1 MADFIE
7 AYVEETS
14 KVPSPEIYRLW
25 SAITGV
31 SGVLERKCWTTLS
44 AGPLYPHLFTVLV
57 GPPGAG
63 KDNAIR
69 PIRELW
75 SKMSGL
81 NISPDNVT
89 KAALIDA
96 LGKSLRTVMNGGGEP
111 YIFSCMVAPCPE
123 FGVFFSHHDLEFL
136 SVLNHMYSS
145 PPVYKEERRTSGV
158 IEVVK
163 PHLVF
168 LSGTQPDYLNTF
180 MPDEA
185 WGMGFTSRLIM
196 IYADSCPPV
205 DLFSMRE
212 SRSSELVVAMRKIF
226 ELKGEFAWSKN
237 AIDELNT
244 WNRAG
249 CPPQPSHSK
258 LLNYNTRRALHVI
271 KLSMVSAVSRSYEL
285 KVLVEDVERARDWL
299 LDAERVMPDI
309 FRAMGQ
315 RSDQQVLADLHLY
328 LYRMWSSVAIEKR
341 KPLTTKNIYEFLHSR
356 VTSEK
361 IPRLLEV
368 AEKLGYIVRGRYP
381 DEWTPSAIRNFG
393 NG

>member
-1 MADFIE
+1 
-7 AYVEETS
+7 
-14 KVPSPEIYRLW
+14 
-25 SAITGV
+25 
-31 SGVLERKCWTTLS
+31 
-44 AGPLYPHLFTVLV
+44 
-57 GPPGAG
+57 
-63 KDNAIR
+63 
-69 PIRELW
+69 
-75 SKMSGL
+75 
-81 NISPDNVT
+81 
-89 KAALIDA
+89 
-96 LGKSLRTVMNGGGEP
+96 
-111 YIFSCMVAPCPE
+111 
-123 FGVFFSHHDLEFL
+123 
-136 SVLNHMYSS
+136 MYSS

-237 AIDELNT
+237 AIDELNA

-368 AEKLGYIVRGRYP
+368 AEKLGYMVRGRYP